1 MDKLDF
7 QKLMEQ
13 TFKSTF
19 LVNLL
24 TKLYSKEIT
33 QEDFKKLLK
42 EKKLEIE
49 KQNPSFTESQKYQA
63 LMTSSEEKLEISTST
78 PKLSETKEKSETPD
92 KNEKDKKFL
101 PNFPFYY
108 LLILLFIYCSS
119 LFLTASNVKFGK
131 PVLVHNNELK
141 SDVGNFRFL
150 ESANENKTNFEL
162 NSDEKNMKFNFKDH
176 SLLIMPKMKKKIY
189 PTVESALGCLIK
201 FGLNAVNIFVALFG
215 RFFDKKFIR
224 WLKIRMA
231 IIFFFLPIIRM
242 YMLNKIN
249 NDYITNYQKEE
260 FSFYKSKELF
270 QYNPKNLPYNLRSEL
285 ANSLFSMFLAMN
297 HISAFVVEAFYK
309 SNNYVSDLIK
319 KIFAMKNK
327 VN

>member
-1 MDKLDF
+1 MDKVDF

-13 TFKSTF
+13 TFKSSF

-24 TKLYSKEIT
+24 TKLYAKEIT
-33 QEDFKKLLK
+33 QEDFKKLLN
-42 EKKLEIE
+42 EKKLEIT
-49 KQNPSFTESQKYQA
+49 KQNPSFTEMQNYQA
-63 LMTSSEEKLEISTST
+63 LMTISEEKLEVSNSTT
-78 PKLSETKEKSETPD
+78 KVIETKEKPITPES
-92 KNEKDKKFL
+92 KGIIQQT
-101 PNFPFYY
+101 FPFYY
-108 LLILLFIYCSS
+108 LIMLLCVYSLS
-119 LFLTASNVKFGK
+119 LFMTASNVKFGK

-141 SDVGNFRFL
+141 SDGANFRFL
-150 ESANENKTNFEL
+150 ENVNENNTNFEL
-162 NSDEKNMKFNFKDH
+162 YSEEKNVKLNFKEH
-176 SLLIMPKMKKKIY
+176 SFLIMPKMKKIIY

-231 IIFFFLPIIRM
+231 FLFFFLPIIRM
-242 YMLNKIN
+242 YMLYKIN
-249 NDYITNYQKEE
+249 CDYMANYQNEA

-270 QYNPKNLPYNLRSEL
+270 QYNPKNLPYNLRVET

-309 SNNYVSDLIK
+309 SNNYVSEMIK
-319 KIFAMKNK
+319 KFFDIKNK
-327 VN
+327 LS

>member
-13 TFKSTF
+13 TFKSPF
-19 LVNLL
+19 LVNIL
-24 TKLYSKEIT
+24 TKLYSKEIS
-33 QEDFKKLLK
+33 QEDYKKLLS
-42 EKKLEIE
+42 EKKSEIE
-49 KQNPSFTESQKYQA
+49 KQNPSFTETQKYQA
-63 LMTSSEEKLEISTST
+63 LMTSTEEKLEIPSSSS
-78 PKLSETKEKSETPD
+78 KLLEPKEKSETP
-92 KNEKDKKFL
+92 EKKEKQFL

-108 LLILLFIYCSS
+108 IIVLLFIYSSS

-141 SDVGNFRFL
+141 SDIGNFRFL
-150 ESANENKTNFEL
+150 ENVNENKTNFEL
-162 NSDEKNMKFNFKDH
+162 YSEEKNMKLNFKDH
-176 SLLIMPKMKKKIY
+176 SFLIMPKMKKKIY
-189 PTVESALGCLIK
+189 PTIESALGCLIK

-309 SNNYVSDLIK
+309 SNNYVSEIIK
-319 KIFAMKNK
+319 KLFAMKNK

>member
-1 MDKLDF
+1 MDKVDF

-13 TFKSTF
+13 TFKSSF

-24 TKLYSKEIT
+24 TKLYAKEIT
-33 QEDFKKLLK
+33 QEDFKKLLN
-42 EKKLEIE
+42 EKKLEIT
-49 KQNPSFTESQKYQA
+49 KQNPSFTEMQNYQA
-63 LMTSSEEKLEISTST
+63 LMTISEEKLEVSNSTT
-78 PKLSETKEKSETPD
+78 KVIETKEKPITPES
-92 KNEKDKKFL
+92 KGIIQQT
-101 PNFPFYY
+101 FPFYY
-108 LLILLFIYCSS
+108 LIMLLCVYSLS
-119 LFLTASNVKFGK
+119 LFMTASNVKFGK

-141 SDVGNFRFL
+141 SDGANFRFL
-150 ESANENKTNFEL
+150 ENVNENNTNFEL
-162 NSDEKNMKFNFKDH
+162 YSEEKNVKFNFKEH
-176 SLLIMPKMKKKIY
+176 SFLIMPKMKKIIY

-231 IIFFFLPIIRM
+231 FLFFFLPIIRM
-242 YMLNKIN
+242 YMLYKIN
-249 NDYITNYQKEE
+249 CDYMANYQNEA

-270 QYNPKNLPYNLRSEL
+270 QYNPKNLPYNLRAEI

-309 SNNYVSDLIK
+309 SNNYVSEMIK
-319 KIFAMKNK
+319 KFFDIKNK
-327 VN
+327 LS

>member
-1 MDKLDF
+1 MDKVDF

-13 TFKSTF
+13 TFKSSF
-19 LVNLL
+19 LVNIL
-24 TKLYSKEIT
+24 TKLYAKEIS
-33 QEDFKKLLK
+33 QEDFKKLLN
-42 EKKLEIE
+42 EKKLEIT
-49 KQNPSFTESQKYQA
+49 KQNPSFTEMEKYQA
-63 LMTSSEEKLEISTST
+63 LMTISEEKLEVSNSTT
-78 PKLSETKEKSETPD
+78 KVIETKEKPITPES
-92 KNEKDKKFL
+92 KGIIQQT
-101 PNFPFYY
+101 FPFYY
-108 LLILLFIYCSS
+108 LIMLLCVYSLS
-119 LFLTASNVKFGK
+119 LFMTASNVKFGK

-141 SDVGNFRFL
+141 SDGANFRFL
-150 ESANENKTNFEL
+150 ENVNENNTNFEL
-162 NSDEKNMKFNFKDH
+162 YSEEKNVKFNFKEH
-176 SLLIMPKMKKKIY
+176 SFLIMPKMKKIIY

-231 IIFFFLPIIRM
+231 FLFFFLPIIRM
-242 YMLNKIN
+242 YMLYKIN
-249 NDYITNYQKEE
+249 CDYIANYQNEA

-309 SNNYVSDLIK
+309 SNNYVSEMIK
-319 KIFAMKNK
+319 KFFDIKNK
-327 VN
+327 LS

>member
-1 MDKLDF
+1 MDKVDF

-13 TFKSTF
+13 TFKSSF

-24 TKLYSKEIT
+24 TKLYAKEIT
-33 QEDFKKLLK
+33 QEDFKKLLN
-42 EKKLEIE
+42 EKKLEIT
-49 KQNPSFTESQKYQA
+49 KQNPSFTEMQNYQA
-63 LMTSSEEKLEISTST
+63 LMTISEEKLEVSNSTT
-78 PKLSETKEKSETPD
+78 KVIETKEKPITPES
-92 KNEKDKKFL
+92 KGIIQQT
-101 PNFPFYY
+101 FPFYY
-108 LLILLFIYCSS
+108 LIMLLCVYSLS
-119 LFLTASNVKFGK
+119 LFMTASNVKFGK

-141 SDVGNFRFL
+141 SDGANFRFL
-150 ESANENKTNFEL
+150 ENVNENNTNFEL
-162 NSDEKNMKFNFKDH
+162 YSEEKNVKLNFKEH
-176 SLLIMPKMKKKIY
+176 SFLIMPKMKKIIY

-231 IIFFFLPIIRM
+231 FLFFFLPIIRM
-242 YMLNKIN
+242 YMLYKIN
-249 NDYITNYQKEE
+249 CDYMANYQNEA

-270 QYNPKNLPYNLRSEL
+270 QYNPKNLPYNLRAET

-309 SNNYVSDLIK
+309 SNNYVSEMIK
-319 KIFAMKNK
+319 KFFDIKNK
-327 VN
+327 LS

>member
-1 MDKLDF
+1 MDKVDF

-13 TFKSTF
+13 TFKSSF

-24 TKLYSKEIT
+24 TKLYAKEIT
-33 QEDFKKLLK
+33 QEDFKKLLN
-42 EKKLEIE
+42 EKKLEIT
-49 KQNPSFTESQKYQA
+49 KQNPSFTEMQNYQA
-63 LMTSSEEKLEISTST
+63 LMTISEEKLEVSNSTT
-78 PKLSETKEKSETPD
+78 KVIETKEKPITPES
-92 KNEKDKKFL
+92 KGIIQQT
-101 PNFPFYY
+101 FPFYY
-108 LLILLFIYCSS
+108 LIMLLCVYSLS
-119 LFLTASNVKFGK
+119 LFMTASNVKFGK

-141 SDVGNFRFL
+141 SDGANFRFL
-150 ESANENKTNFEL
+150 ENVNENNTNFEL
-162 NSDEKNMKFNFKDH
+162 YSEEKNVKFNFKEH
-176 SLLIMPKMKKKIY
+176 SFLIMPKMKKIIY

-231 IIFFFLPIIRM
+231 FLFFFLPIIRM
-242 YMLNKIN
+242 YMLYKIN
-249 NDYITNYQKEE
+249 CDYIANYQNEA

-270 QYNPKNLPYNLRSEL
+270 QYNPKNLPYNLRVET

-309 SNNYVSDLIK
+309 SNNYVSEMIK
-319 KIFAMKNK
+319 KFFDIKNK
-327 VN
+327 LS

>member
-24 TKLYSKEIT
+24 TKLYSKEIS

-63 LMTSSEEKLEISTST
+63 LMTSSEEKLEISTPP

-131 PVLVHNNELK
+131 PVLVHNTELK

-242 YMLNKIN
+242 YMLQKIN
-249 NDYITNYQKEE
+249 NDYIANYQNEE

-309 SNNYVSDLIK
+309 SNNYVGELIK
-319 KIFAMKNK
+319 KIFALKNK

>member
-1 MDKLDF
+1 MDKVDF

-13 TFKSTF
+13 TFKSSF

-24 TKLYSKEIT
+24 TKLYAKEIT
-33 QEDFKKLLK
+33 QEDFKKLLN
-42 EKKLEIE
+42 EKKLEIT
-49 KQNPSFTESQKYQA
+49 KQNPSFTEMQNYQA
-63 LMTSSEEKLEISTST
+63 LMTISEEKLEVSNSTT
-78 PKLSETKEKSETPD
+78 KVIETKEKPITPES
-92 KNEKDKKFL
+92 KGIIQQT
-101 PNFPFYY
+101 FPFYY
-108 LLILLFIYCSS
+108 LIMLLCVYSLS
-119 LFLTASNVKFGK
+119 LFMTASNVKFGK

-141 SDVGNFRFL
+141 SDGANFRFL
-150 ESANENKTNFEL
+150 ENVNENNTNFEL
-162 NSDEKNMKFNFKDH
+162 YSEEKNVKFNFKEH
-176 SLLIMPKMKKKIY
+176 SFLIMPKMKKIIY

-231 IIFFFLPIIRM
+231 FLFFFLPIIRM
-242 YMLNKIN
+242 YMLYKIN
-249 NDYITNYQKEE
+249 CDYMANYQNEA

-270 QYNPKNLPYNLRSEL
+270 QYNPKNLPYNLRAET

-309 SNNYVSDLIK
+309 SNNYVSEMIK
-319 KIFAMKNK
+319 KFFDIKNK
-327 VN
+327 LS

>member
-1 MDKLDF
+1 MDKVDF

-13 TFKSTF
+13 TFKSSF

-24 TKLYSKEIT
+24 TKLYAKEIT
-33 QEDFKKLLK
+33 QEDFKKLLN
-42 EKKLEIE
+42 EKKLEIT
-49 KQNPSFTESQKYQA
+49 KQNPSFTEMQNYQA
-63 LMTSSEEKLEISTST
+63 LMTISEEKLEVSNSTT
-78 PKLSETKEKSETPD
+78 KVIETKEKPITPES
-92 KNEKDKKFL
+92 KGIIQQT
-101 PNFPFYY
+101 FPFYY
-108 LLILLFIYCSS
+108 LIMLLCVYSLS
-119 LFLTASNVKFGK
+119 LFMTASNVKFGK

-141 SDVGNFRFL
+141 SDGANFRFL
-150 ESANENKTNFEL
+150 ENVNENNTNFEL
-162 NSDEKNMKFNFKDH
+162 YSEEKNVKFNFKEH
-176 SLLIMPKMKKKIY
+176 SFLIMPKMKKIIY

-231 IIFFFLPIIRM
+231 FLFFFLPIIRM
-242 YMLNKIN
+242 YMLYKIN
-249 NDYITNYQKEE
+249 CDYIANYQNEQ

-270 QYNPKNLPYNLRSEL
+270 QYNPKNLPYNLRAET

-309 SNNYVSDLIK
+309 SNNYVSEMIK
-319 KIFAMKNK
+319 KFFDIKNK
-327 VN
+327 LS

>member
-1 MDKLDF
+1 MDKVDF

-13 TFKSTF
+13 TFKSSF

-24 TKLYSKEIT
+24 TKLYAKEIT
-33 QEDFKKLLK
+33 QEDFKKLLN
-42 EKKLEIE
+42 EKKLEIT
-49 KQNPSFTESQKYQA
+49 KQNPSFTEMEKYQA
-63 LMTSSEEKLEISTST
+63 LMTISEEKLEVSNSKTKVI
-78 PKLSETKEKSETPD
+78 ETKEKPITPES
-92 KNEKDKKFL
+92 KGIIQQT
-101 PNFPFYY
+101 FPFYY
-108 LLILLFIYCSS
+108 LIMLLCVYSLS
-119 LFLTASNVKFGK
+119 LFMTASNVKFGK

-141 SDVGNFRFL
+141 SDGANFRFL
-150 ESANENKTNFEL
+150 ENVNENNTNFEL
-162 NSDEKNMKFNFKDH
+162 YSEEKNVKFNFKEH
-176 SLLIMPKMKKKIY
+176 SFLIMPKMKKIIY

-231 IIFFFLPIIRM
+231 FLFFFLPIIRM
-242 YMLNKIN
+242 YMLYKIN
-249 NDYITNYQKEE
+249 CDYIANYQNEA

-270 QYNPKNLPYNLRSEL
+270 QYNPKNLPYNLRVET

-309 SNNYVSDLIK
+309 SNNYVSEMIK
-319 KIFAMKNK
+319 KFFDIKNK
-327 VN
+327 LS